1 MKGEQL
7 LAQTHFLVLY
17 ELYED
22 ITSMMLGDTLPINAV
37 DICFYYIVNARI

>member
-22 ITSMMLGDTLPINAV
+22 NTSMMLGDTLPINAV
-37 DICFYYIVNARI
+37 DICIYYK